1 MAYMW
6 LNLNVTYPSSLL
18 GGLSDM
24 HCSSAFATD
33 EGNAFESQ
41 SGVAA
46 VQASKVRRRGP
57 CKHDFGHIRVSL
69 KT

>member
-1 MAYMW
+1 MAYTW
-6 LNLNVTYPSSLL
+6 LNLNVTDPSSLL
-18 GGLSDM
+18 CGLSDM

-41 SGVAA
+41 SGVAV
-46 VQASKVRRRGP
+46 VQTCKVKRRGP
-57 CKHDFGHIRVSL
+57 CKHDFGHVCVSL